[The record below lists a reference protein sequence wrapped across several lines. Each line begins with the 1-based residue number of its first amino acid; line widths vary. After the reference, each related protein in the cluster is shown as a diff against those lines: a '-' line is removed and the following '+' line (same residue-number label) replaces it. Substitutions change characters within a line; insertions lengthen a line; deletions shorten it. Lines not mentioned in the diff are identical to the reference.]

1 MPGGSNKTFSMT
13 SAPRYWFDWLMPV
26 VSDIVSCLRPMAISA
41 AAPRLLSRIDF
52 ELQTPVHI
60 WQDDRPMIKKCITPA
75 KKLLAV
81 TLLAG
86 IQLGC
91 GEGDGIL
98 SDSIE
103 NIDTT
108 TSSGTGTSA
117 SASLDCLNLDPDKVY
132 LRGTLVEGSGGRDA
146 IIDPADPT
154 RFCLGFASGSSA
166 PGQVTGD
173 GKYIHEDSETIYS
186 MIPEPFDTDAVGN
199 ESYPANPLANDT
211 VLLTSPAPLCG
222 IRSIMV
228 NSANNI
234 IYYSCPNNTIHT
246 EASVPYYSLGNGEL
260 LSVLADGSMLVAEFN
275 TLKIVDTSLVETP
288 ITTPATVTSSFLTAR
303 LFTDPV
309 TSNPSVWVV
318 VEDGSN
324 PLQRWSIDLTTLI
337 LRDDGDFAAAPAN
350 IAGNDTFSKL
360 KLDGDGNLWQIGDD
374 TSQTFVDVIVKRPII
389 SSGEP
394 ASVVYSEADDDGSA
408 EYFVKIHI
416 SYLFTGL

>member
-1 MPGGSNKTFSMT
+1 MFKNCFT
-13 SAPRYWFDWLMPV
+13 LN
-26 VSDIVSCLRPMAISA
+26 
-41 AAPRLLSRIDF
+41 
-52 ELQTPVHI
+52 
-60 WQDDRPMIKKCITPA
+60 

-108 TSSGTGTSA
+108 TSTGTSA

-132 LRGTLVEGSGGRDA
+132 LRGTLVEGLAGRDA

-166 PGQVTGD
+166 PGQVMGD

-186 MIPEPFDTDAVGN
+186 MVPEPFDTDAVGN

-211 VLLTSPAPLCG
+211 VLLISPATFCG
-222 IRSIMV
+222 IRLIMV
-228 NSANNI
+228 NPDNDV
-234 IYYSCPNNTIHT
+234 IYYSCPNNTIY
-246 EASVPYYSLGNGEL
+246 AGASSVPYYSLGNGDL

-288 ITTPATVTSSFLTAR
+288 ITTPATVTTSFLTAR

-318 VEDGSN
+318 VEDGAN

-337 LRDDGDFAAAPAN
+337 VRDDGDFADAPAN
-350 IAGNDTFSKL
+350 IAGNENFSKL

-374 TSQTFVDVIVKRPII
+374 TSQTAVDVIIKRPIL